1 MKLQKLRE
9 DAIYKIILH
18 FSHKWYVPGNNLVL
32 KGLVD
37 VVHGGGLVRLEL

>member
-18 FSHKWYVPGNNLVL
+18 FSHKYVPGNNLVL

-37 VVHGGGLVRLEL
+37 VVHGGGLVGLEL